1 MIRSQSHKVNN
12 FSSNCSD
19 ELSQHLHAQKGDE
32 STKPPDESTKLSV
45 EKDRASKIVVL
56 TNEAVAQIHAERKN
70 ETLFYWKL
78 DVTVSKFLRFIK

>member
-1 MIRSQSHKVNN
+1 MHG
-12 FSSNCSD
+12 
-19 ELSQHLHAQKGDE
+19 QKGDE

-45 EKDRASKIVVL
+45 EKDRASKVVVL

>member
-1 MIRSQSHKVNN
+1 MNSASIYMLKKVTK
-12 FSSNCSD
+12 
-19 ELSQHLHAQKGDE
+19 AQN
-32 STKPPDESTKLSV
+32 PPDESTKLSV